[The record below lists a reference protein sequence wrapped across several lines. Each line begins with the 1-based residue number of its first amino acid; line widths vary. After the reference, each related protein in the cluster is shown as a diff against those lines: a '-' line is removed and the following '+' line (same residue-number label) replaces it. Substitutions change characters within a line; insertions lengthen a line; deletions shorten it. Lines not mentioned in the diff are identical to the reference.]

1 MLIFLLDIEYVDI
14 HLNFSPASTEDSHLF
29 INAGF
34 FDTDCEVFL
43 KLILSELY
51 VFFWK
56 FLLELKWKLSVH

>member
-34 FDTDCEVFL
+34 FDADCEVFL
-43 KLILSELY
+43 KLILIELY
-51 VFFWK
+51 FF
-56 FLLELKWKLSVH
+56 F